1 MRTIDSSVIR
11 DRVVEAYRKLSFELD
26 GRLLESLKEAKQRE
40 REEAA
45 QSVLQ
50 DILDNAEIAR
60 EEQIPPCQD
69 TGTQVFFVELG
80 QEVLVTGKTLEAAI
94 NEAVSIASRDNYLRA
109 SIVKDPLYDRTNTR
123 DNTPVVFHVKLV
135 PGESLSIT
143 IAQKGG
149 GAENM
154 SRLYMM
160 SPVSTEQDIIDTILK
175 TVIEAGAKACPP
187 VILGVGIG
195 GNFETA
201 PLMAKKALMREL
213 GTPNTNIRYAELEK
227 KILARLNE
235 SGIGAQGLGGFTTA
249 LAVHIENAACHIA
262 SLPLA
267 VNIQCHAHRHIRIE
281 L

>member
-11 DRVVEAYRKLSFELD
+11 DRIVEAYRKLSFELD

-45 QSVLQ
+45 QMVLQ

-60 EEQIPPCQD
+60 AELIPPCQD

-80 QEVLVTGKTLEAAI
+80 QEVLITGKALEVTV
-94 NEAVSIASRDNYLRA
+94 NEAVSIASRENYLRA
-109 SIVKDPLYDRTNTR
+109 SIVRDPLYDRTNTQ
-123 DNTPVVFHVKLV
+123 DNNPAVFHVKLV

-154 SRLYMM
+154 SRFYMM
-160 SPVSTEQDIIDTILK
+160 SPVSTEQDIIDMVLK

-187 VILGVGIG
+187 VILGIGIG

-235 SGIGAQGLGGFTTA
+235 SGIGAQGLGGLTTA

>member
-45 QSVLQ
+45 QLVLQ

-60 EEQIPPCQD
+60 AKLIPPCQD

-135 PGESLSIT
+135 EGKKLTVT

-160 SPVSTEQDIIDTILK
+160 SPSSVEQDIIETVVK
-175 TVIEAGAKACPP
+175 TVLEAGAKACPP
-187 VILGVGIG
+187 LILGIGIG
-195 GNFETA
+195 GNFESA
-201 PLMAKKALMREL
+201 PQIAKHALLREL
-213 GTPNTNIRYAELEK
+213 GTPNDNARYAALEK
-227 KILARLNE
+227 QILVRLNE
-235 SGIGAQGLGGFTTA
+235 SGIGAQGLGGSTTA
-249 LAVHIENAACHIA
+249 LAVHIEQAPCHIA

-267 VNIQCHAHRHIRIE
+267 INIQCHAHRHIRIE

>member
-40 REEAA
+40 REELA

-60 EEQIPPCQD
+60 AELIPPCQD

-80 QEVLVTGKTLEAAI
+80 QEVLITGKALEVTV
-94 NEAVSIASRDNYLRA
+94 NEAVSIASRENYLRA
-109 SIVKDPLYDRTNTR
+109 SIVRDPLYDRTNTQ
-123 DNTPVVFHVKLV
+123 DNNPAVFHVKLV

-160 SPVSTEQDIIDTILK
+160 SPVSTEQDIIDMVLK

-187 VILGVGIG
+187 LILGIGIG
-195 GNFETA
+195 GNFESA
-201 PLMAKKALMREL
+201 PQIAKHALLREL
-213 GTPNTNIRYAELEK
+213 GTPNDNARYAALEK
-227 KILARLNE
+227 QILVRLNE
-235 SGIGAQGLGGFTTA
+235 SGIGAQGLGGSTTA
-249 LAVHIENAACHIA
+249 LAVHIEQAPCHIA

-267 VNIQCHAHRHIRIE
+267 INIQCHAHRHIRIE